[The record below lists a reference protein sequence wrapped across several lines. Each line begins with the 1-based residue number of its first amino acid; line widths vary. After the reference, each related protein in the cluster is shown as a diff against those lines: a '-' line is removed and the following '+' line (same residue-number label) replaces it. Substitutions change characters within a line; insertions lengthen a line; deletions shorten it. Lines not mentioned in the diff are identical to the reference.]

1 LAVALLLMA
10 VAGPAWSDDL
20 PAERQVPL
28 RLAPNGLPA
37 ALEGFAPVSPDVRP
51 IERGCGL
58 LEAQHTDGRTA
69 MILFDPG
76 TEDEWGPVL
85 LYVISDPDGRVLEWA
100 GDGSRCG
107 VEASGPRQLA
117 LPPRTRPA

>member
-1 LAVALLLMA
+1 MAVALLLVA
-10 VAGPAWSDDL
+10 VAGSAWSDDL

-85 LYVISDPDGRVLEWA
+85 LYVISDSDGRVLEWA
-100 GDGSRCG
+100 GDGSRC
-107 VEASGPRQLA
+107 
-117 LPPRTRPA
+117 